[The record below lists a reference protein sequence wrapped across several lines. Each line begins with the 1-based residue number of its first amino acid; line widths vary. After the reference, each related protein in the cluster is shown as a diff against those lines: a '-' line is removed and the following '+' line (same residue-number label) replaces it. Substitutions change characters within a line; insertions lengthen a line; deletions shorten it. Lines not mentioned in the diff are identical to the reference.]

1 MRGVLVI
8 NPKATTASRFTTDVL
23 IQALSHELDLRVV
36 RTEFRGHAKDIA
48 RAAAESGDEFLV
60 TIGGDG
66 LVHECVNGLLE
77 LGLPDDRSQLN
88 RPSLIPLPGGSANVF
103 SRTLGYSPDPAE
115 AAGQALESVRDG
127 LRDVIGL
134 GHLRVSHVAETPVQ
148 ETWMVIN
155 AGLGLDAQIIAS
167 MEQQRELGERATPT
181 RYLFTAV
188 REYLAATTSSDPTLA
203 VGRAGQDPVAGIY
216 VVIVQNTSPWTYFG
230 PFPIDPSPLTDPH
243 LGLDLFALRALGPW
257 STARAARRMVLRVPG
272 RRDSKTMVSWHDQ
285 QQMWARSSIGVPLQ
299 VDGEGYGV
307 VREVQFRKVP
317 HALHVVPAPGNG

>member
-1 MRGVLVI
+1 MRGILVI

-23 IQALSHELDLRVV
+23 VQALSHELDLTVV
-36 RTEFRGHAKDIA
+36 RTEYRGHAKELA
-48 RAAAESGDEFLV
+48 RASAERGEEFLV
-60 TIGGDG
+60 TVGGDG
-66 LVHECVNGLLE
+66 LVHECVNGLLDH
-77 LGLPDDRSQLN
+77 GVPHAKVP
-88 RPSLIPLPGGSANVF
+88 PSLIPLPGGSANVF

-115 AAGQALESVRDG
+115 AAGQALESVRSG
-127 LRDVIGL
+127 LHDVIGL
-134 GHLRVSHVAETPVQ
+134 GHLRISHVAETPTQ

-181 RYLFTAV
+181 RYLFTTV

-203 VGRAGQDPVAGIY
+203 VGRAGENPIAGVY

-230 PFPIDPSPLTDPH
+230 PFPIDPSPYTDPN

-272 RRDSKTMVSWHDQ
+272 RRDSKTMISWHDQ
-285 QQMWARSSIGVPLQ
+285 QQMWARSSTGAPLQ

-307 VREVQFRKVP
+307 VREVLFRKVP
-317 HALHVVPAPGNG
+317 RALHVIPAVENG